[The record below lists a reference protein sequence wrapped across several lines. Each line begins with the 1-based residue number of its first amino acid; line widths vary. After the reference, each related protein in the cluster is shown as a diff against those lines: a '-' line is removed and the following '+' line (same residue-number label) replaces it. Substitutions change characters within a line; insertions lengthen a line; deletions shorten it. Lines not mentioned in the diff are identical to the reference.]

1 MTYQFTT
8 SAKEDIV
15 QLELYLID
23 VFRVDRAQQ
32 VIDAIVKQI
41 ELLLTFPELGKVP
54 LYRSLRVQQYRY
66 LIIEKQYIFYKVLGE
81 SMIIVRILHQKK
93 SLRLL

>member
-23 VFRVDRAQQ
+23 VFSVDRAQQ

-66 LIIEKQYIFYKVLGE
+66 LIIEKQYIFYKILGE

>member
-23 VFRVDRAQQ
+23 VFSVDRAQQ

>member
-81 SMIIVRILHQKK
+81 SMIIVRILHPKK

>member
-66 LIIEKQYIFYKVLGE
+66 LIIEKQYIFYKILGE

>member
-23 VFRVDRAQQ
+23 VFSLDRAQQ

>member
-23 VFRVDRAQQ
+23 VFSVDRAQQ
-32 VIDAIVKQI
+32 VIDAIIKQI

-81 SMIIVRILHQKK
+81 SIIIVRILHQKK